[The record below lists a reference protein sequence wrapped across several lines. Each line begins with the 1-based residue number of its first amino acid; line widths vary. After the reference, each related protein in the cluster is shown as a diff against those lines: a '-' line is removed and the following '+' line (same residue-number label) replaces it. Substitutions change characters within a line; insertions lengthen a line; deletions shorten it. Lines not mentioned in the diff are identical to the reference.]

1 MDSGALVMDGDVIQ
15 PETVVRLAR
24 DDDLLDVWMLI
35 MQLGAEFPETEINK
49 AKILEFIQHIKEHG
63 FLIVVEY
70 GDKIVG
76 TSAVLPQQW
85 WFSDGWYLEDYWTYL
100 SEEGRRFGVAKAL
113 FKKLKELSDRTKM
126 PLILGVLT
134 LKQVERKNILF
145 RRFFTPIGER
155 FAYNLF
161 PEG

>member
-1 MDSGALVMDGDVIQ
+1 MMDGAPTQ
-15 PETVVRLAR
+15 PEVVVRLAT
-24 DDDLLDVWMLI
+24 DDDLLDVWMLL
-35 MQLGAEFPETEINK
+35 MQLGAEFPKTEINE
-49 AKILEFIQHIKEHG
+49 AKILQFIQYVRKEG

-70 GDKIVG
+70 GNKIVG
-76 TSAVLPQQW
+76 TSAVVPRQW

-113 FKKLKELSDRTKM
+113 FKKLKELSDRTKL

-134 LKQVERKNILF
+134 LQQVDRKNILF